1 MTCVILLVHGVLF
14 PKNCYHRHKLPH
26 AVIYIGNH
34 HERKETRT
42 MKNRKIIVTA
52 FLLIACMVIGVGYAA
67 VTDNFTINGHATISD
82 QGANDAFNEDIRF
95 MGIVVNGEV
104 RTDVL
109 ASANL
114 GYTAS
119 CNMPLDEASF
129 HVNDLKKVGDTKTI
143 VFRVGNYGEI
153 DSTLKLDT
161 TNPDGTNTVSVPG
174 TDPAPASPFK
184 VTYSLADGTSLPAA
198 VDADTPS
205 YVDITVTITV
215 ETAVVEETTADFVF
229 KFTANNAA

>member
-1 MTCVILLVHGVLF
+1 
-14 PKNCYHRHKLPH
+14 
-26 AVIYIGNH
+26 
-34 HERKETRT
+34 

-95 MGIVVNGEV
+95 MGIVVGGEV

-119 CNMPLDEASF
+119 CNVPLDEASF
-129 HVNDLKKVGDTKTI
+129 HINNLKKVGDTQTI
-143 VFRVGNYGEI
+143 VFRIGNYGDI

-174 TDPAPASPFK
+174 GNPTSPFT